1 MMRGLSVKDYQMSQV
16 VIKKEIHWPSLF
28 FFLIAISNFISGIY
42 QSMPSNFLLA
52 IGFCCMGYS
61 SIRFLPSNYF
71 TQKIYFAKTPEENYR
86 KVDLIIQLFGF
97 LFVVIGLAV
106 QYIYV

>member
-1 MMRGLSVKDYQMSQV
+1 MRGLSVKDYQMSQV

-28 FFLIAISNFISGIY
+28 FFSIAISNFISGIY

-61 SIRFLPSNYF
+61 SIRFLPSKFF
-71 TQKIYFAKTPEENYR
+71 TQKLSFAKKPEKNCR

-97 LFVVIGLAV
+97 VFVVIGLVV